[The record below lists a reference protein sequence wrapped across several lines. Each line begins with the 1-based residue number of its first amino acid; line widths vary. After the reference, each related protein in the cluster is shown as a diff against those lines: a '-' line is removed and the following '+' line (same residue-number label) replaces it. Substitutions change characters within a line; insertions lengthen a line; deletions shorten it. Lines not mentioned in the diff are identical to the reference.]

1 MKPADLQILGGLF
14 GDFQQGVNFGRGI
27 QNDNQ
32 RRRLAEQENSR
43 QERQLQA
50 QMAEAQVRAERAR
63 QEMKLDP
70 EKFQL
75 EKDKQQLYRDQFGF
89 GVRKYEEAPQR
100 EQERFGRKV
109 LEGVAGGFKSPTT
122 IAQAYG
128 MSPQALATPE
138 GQAQLK
144 AMQDEEYKR
153 ALNQSVEKTRK
164 EAYIRQN
171 AMTKGAE
178 DRQKFKT
185 SITTA
190 NRPSKQIMDMSRL
203 TTDRLKAMDADLATP
218 EDKELFLRNQLRVA
232 KEVIMKRK
240 TENPDITP
248 SQGDQDYLNYLE
260 SMIRSLAPQQEVPV
274 QGDVQGP
281 ALPGPTSMR
290 KPVQQMSTEELLAEL
305 QRGLA

>member
-63 QEMKLDP
+63 QEMVLNPD
-70 EKFQL
+70 KFDL
-75 EKDKQQLYRDQFGF
+75 ERQKQKLYRDELDFNM
-89 GVRKYEEAPQR
+89 RKYAEQPQR
-100 EQERFGRKV
+100 DEAAFGRKAIQD
-109 LEGVAGGFKSPTT
+109 VAGGFKSPTA
-122 IAQAYG
+122 IGQIYG
-128 MSPQALATPE
+128 LSPQALATPE

-164 EAYIRQN
+164 EAYTRQN
-171 AMTKGAE
+171 AMTWGAE
-178 DRQKFKT
+178 QRQKFKT
-185 SITTA
+185 SIVTA
-190 NRPSKQIMDMSRL
+190 NKPSSQINSMMQNTNRFL
-203 TTDRLKAMDADLATP
+203 QKLEPDADPQDVVP
-218 EDKELFLRNQLRVA
+218 ELQRQLSVA
-232 KEVIMKRK
+232 NEVIMKK
-240 TENPDITP
+240 QQAGAQP
-248 SQGDQDYLNYLE
+248 SAGDLE
-260 SMIRSLAPQQEVPV
+260 YIERLQAEIRSRNPQRPAPV